1 MDGCRIQALHRSIE
15 PAAYGGFVDRLAANL
30 PDTQGKAYIRSLQ
43 KFEKVEQQPMPARSW
58 DYVVIGAGAAGCV
71 VAGRLSEMLPAA
83 RIALIEAGRERLG
96 ITTKVPGIAFV
107 ASTFARQ
114 NWNYQTEPVPAL
126 NGRRLSWFQGRIFG
140 GSSSINGMLYL
151 RGHSL
156 EYDQWAQRGCQGW
169 SFDQVL
175 PYFKKTE
182 TNSRGAGD
190 WHGDNGPMGVKQS
203 RLDLPICDAFLAA
216 AGEAG
221 YPIVDDLNT
230 DVADGFGRIDTNI
243 VNGRR
248 TSTAVA
254 FAQSGRKRGNLDL
267 LSDSVAARIVIENGR
282 AKGVEIIQGGARQT
296 VWAEREIILCG
307 GTVNSPQL
315 LMLSGIGPADHLAE
329 LGIPVVHDA
338 PEVGRNLQNHPSYS
352 LRYACSQPVTAYKYV
367 NPVTAVGMGLRYVL
381 TGGGSL
387 GESYVATG
395 GYMRSD
401 PSLAVSDTI
410 VIMIPA
416 LVTRRAD
423 IGFRLRD
430 MFPERHGFTVMVGSG
445 RPLSRGHILLRNADP
460 TTPPLIFPEYF
471 SEPEDLHA
479 LARSVQRMRDMMGAS
494 AIGGVIE
501 EELAPGA
508 IVNDQASLEADIRA
522 RAATFFHPS
531 STCRMGIE
539 PTAVVDP
546 QLRVNG
552 VEALRVV
559 DASIM
564 PAALNACTHA
574 PTIMIGEK
582 GAALIAGN
590 A

>member
-1 MDGCRIQALHRSIE
+1 MSAKG
-15 PAAYGGFVDRLAANL
+15 
-30 PDTQGKAYIRSLQ
+30 
-43 KFEKVEQQPMPARSW
+43 W

-71 VAGRLSEMLPAA
+71 VAGRLSQMLPEA

-96 ITTKVPGIAFV
+96 LTTRVPGIAFI
-107 ASTFARQ
+107 ASTFPRQ

-126 NGRRLSWFQGRIFG
+126 NGRKLSWFQGRILG

-182 TNSRGAGD
+182 TNSRGAGE

-203 RLDLPICDAFLAA
+203 RVDLPICDAFLAA

-221 YPIVDDLNT
+221 YPVVDDLNA
-230 DVADGFGRIDTNI
+230 DVAEGFGRIDTNI
-243 VNGRR
+243 AGGRR
-248 TSTAVA
+248 ASTAVA
-254 FAQSGRKRGNLDL
+254 FAQSGRQRGNLDL
-267 LSDSVAARIVIENGR
+267 LSEAIAARIVIEGGR
-282 AKGVEIIQGGARQT
+282 AKGVEIIRRGVRET
-296 VWAEREIILCG
+296 VRAEREVILCG
-307 GTVNSPQL
+307 GTVNSPHL
-315 LMLSGIGPADHLAE
+315 LMLSGVGPADHLAD
-329 LGIPVVHDA
+329 LGIPVVLDA
-338 PEVGRNLQNHPSYS
+338 PEVGRNLQNHPAYS
-352 LRYACSQPVTAYKYV
+352 LRYACSQPVTAYKYL
-367 NPVTAVGMGLRYVL
+367 NPGATLALGLRYAL

-387 GESYVATG
+387 AESYVATG

-410 VIMIPA
+410 VVMVPA
-416 LVTRRAD
+416 LVARRPV

-430 MFPERHGFTVMVGSG
+430 LFPERHGFTVMVGSG
-445 RPLSRGHILLRNADP
+445 RPLSRGHILLRSADP
-460 TTPPLIFPEYF
+460 MAHPLIFPEYF

-479 LARSVQRMRDMMGAS
+479 LARSVMQMRDMMRGS
-494 AIGGVIE
+494 AISDLIE
-501 EELAPGA
+501 EELAPGPIA
-508 IVNDQASLEADIRA
+508 NDQVSIEADIRA
-522 RAATFFHPS
+522 RCATYFHPS
-531 STCRMGIE
+531 GTCRMGAE

-552 VEALRVV
+552 IEGLRVV

-582 GAALIAGN
+582 GAALIAGD

>member
-1 MDGCRIQALHRSIE
+1 
-15 PAAYGGFVDRLAANL
+15 
-30 PDTQGKAYIRSLQ
+30 
-43 KFEKVEQQPMPARSW
+43 MPTKGW

-71 VAGRLSEMLPAA
+71 VAGRLSQMLPEV

-96 ITTKVPGIAFV
+96 LTTKVPGIAFV
-107 ASTFARQ
+107 ASTFAKQ

-169 SFDQVL
+169 SFNQVL

-182 TNSRGAGD
+182 TNSRGAD
-190 WHGDNGPMGVKQS
+190 EWHGADGPMAVKHS

-221 YPIVDDLNT
+221 YPVVDDLNA
-230 DVADGFGRIDTNI
+230 DVAEGFGRIDTNI
-243 VNGRR
+243 AANGRR
-248 TSTAVA
+248 ASMAVA
-254 FAQSGRKRGNLDL
+254 FAQPGRQRGNLDL
-267 LSDSVAARIVIENGR
+267 LSEAIASRIVVENGR
-282 AKGVEIIQGGARQT
+282 AKGVEIIRQGVRET
-296 VWAEREIILCG
+296 VWAEREVVLCG

-315 LMLSGIGPADHLAE
+315 LVLSGIGPADHLTG

-338 PEVGRNLQNHPSYS
+338 PEVGRNLQNHPAVS
-352 LRYACSQPVTAYKYV
+352 LRYSCSQPVTAYKYL
-367 NPVTAVGMGLRYVL
+367 NPGAAIAMGLRYAL

-387 GESYVATG
+387 AESYVATG

-401 PSLAVSDTI
+401 PALAVSDTI
-410 VIMIPA
+410 VVMVPA
-416 LVTRRAD
+416 LVARRPD

-460 TTPPLIFPEYF
+460 TTHPLIYPEYF

-479 LARSVQRMRDMMGAS
+479 LARSVQRMRDMMRGS
-494 AIGGVIE
+494 AIRDLIE
-501 EELAPGA
+501 EELAPGPIA
-508 IVNDQASLEADIRA
+508 NDQASIEADIRA
-522 RAATFFHPS
+522 RCATYFHPS
-531 STCRMGIE
+531 GTCRMGAE

-552 VEALRVV
+552 IEGLRVV

-582 GAALIAGN
+582 GAALIAGRT
-590 A
+590 

>member
-1 MDGCRIQALHRSIE
+1 MPS
-15 PAAYGGFVDRLAANL
+15 
-30 PDTQGKAYIRSLQ
+30 KA
-43 KFEKVEQQPMPARSW
+43 W

-71 VAGRLSEMLPAA
+71 IGGRLSQMLPDA
-83 RIALIEAGRERLG
+83 RITLIEAGRERLG
-96 ITTKVPGIAFV
+96 VTTKVPGIAFV
-107 ASTFARQ
+107 ASTFAKQ
-114 NWNYQTEPVPAL
+114 NWNYQTEPVSAL

-175 PYFKKTE
+175 PFFKKTE
-182 TNSRGAGD
+182 TNSRGSGE
-190 WHGDNGPMGVKQS
+190 WHGADGPVAVKQS
-203 RLDLPICDAFLAA
+203 RVDLPICDAFLAA

-221 YPIVDDLNT
+221 YPVVDDLNA
-230 DVADGFGRIDTNI
+230 DVVEGFGRIDTNI
-243 VNGRR
+243 SSGRR
-248 TSTAVA
+248 ASMAVA
-254 FAQSGRKRGNLDL
+254 FAQPGRRRGNLDL
-267 LSDSVAARIVIENGR
+267 LSEAVAARIVIESGR
-282 AKGVEIIQGGARQT
+282 AKGVEIIRKGVRET
-296 VWAEREIILCG
+296 VWAEREVILCG

-315 LMLSGIGPADHLAE
+315 LMLSGIGPADHLTE
-329 LGIPVVHDA
+329 QGIPVVHDA
-338 PEVGRNLQNHPSYS
+338 PEVGRNLQNHPAYS
-352 LRYACSQPVTAYKYV
+352 LRYACSQPVTAYKYL
-367 NPVTAVGMGLRYVL
+367 NPARAIPMGLRYAL
-381 TGGGSL
+381 TGRGSL
-387 GESYVATG
+387 AESYVATG

-401 PSLAVSDTI
+401 PSLAVADTI
-410 VIMIPA
+410 VVMVPA

-445 RPLSRGHILLRNADP
+445 RPLSHGHILLRSADP
-460 TTPPLIFPEYF
+460 TAHPRIFPEYF

-479 LARSVQRMRDMMGAS
+479 LARSVQRMRDMMGGA
-494 AIGGVIE
+494 AIRDLIE
-501 EELAPGA
+501 AELAPGPIA
-508 IVNDQASLEADIRA
+508 NDQASIEADIRA
-522 RAATFFHPS
+522 RCATYFHPS
-531 STCRMGIE
+531 GTCRMGAE

-552 VEALRVV
+552 VEGLRVV

-582 GAALIAGN
+582 GAALIA
-590 A
+590 ADA

>member
-1 MDGCRIQALHRSIE
+1 MSAKG
-15 PAAYGGFVDRLAANL
+15 
-30 PDTQGKAYIRSLQ
+30 
-43 KFEKVEQQPMPARSW
+43 W

-71 VAGRLSEMLPAA
+71 VAGRLSQMLPDT

-96 ITTKVPGIAFV
+96 LTTRVPGIAFI
-107 ASTFARQ
+107 ASTFPRQ

-169 SFDQVL
+169 SFDQVM

-182 TNSRGAGD
+182 TNSRGAD
-190 WHGDNGPMGVKQS
+190 EWHGDNGPIVVKQS

-221 YPIVDDLNT
+221 YPVVDDLNA
-230 DVADGFGRIDTNI
+230 DVAEGFGRIDTNI
-243 VNGRR
+243 ANGRR
-248 TSTAVA
+248 ASTAMA
-254 FAQSGRKRGNLDL
+254 FAQSGMKRGNLDL
-267 LSDSVAARIVIENGR
+267 LSEAVAARIVIEGGR
-282 AKGVEIIQGGARQT
+282 AKGVEIIRQGKRET

-315 LMLSGIGPADHLAE
+315 LMLSGIGPAAHLAG
-329 LGIPVVHDA
+329 LGIRAVLDA
-338 PEVGRNLQNHPSYS
+338 PEVGRNLQNHPAYS
-352 LRYACSQPVTAYKYV
+352 LRYACSQPVTAYKYL
-367 NPVTAVGMGLRYVL
+367 NPRAAIGMGMRYAL

-387 GESYVATG
+387 AESYVATG

-410 VIMIPA
+410 VVMVPA

-445 RPLSRGHILLRNADP
+445 RPLSRGHILLRNSDP
-460 TTPPLIFPEYF
+460 TTHPLIFPEYF

-479 LARSVQRMRDMMGAS
+479 LARSVQRMREMMRGS
-494 AIGGVIE
+494 AIRHLIE
-501 EELAPGA
+501 EELAPGPIA
-508 IVNDQASLEADIRA
+508 NDQASIEADIRA
-522 RAATFFHPS
+522 RCATYFHPS
-531 STCRMGIE
+531 GTCRMGPE

-552 VEALRVV
+552 IEGLRVV

-564 PAALNACTHA
+564 PAALNSCTHA

>member
-1 MDGCRIQALHRSIE
+1 
-15 PAAYGGFVDRLAANL
+15 
-30 PDTQGKAYIRSLQ
+30 
-43 KFEKVEQQPMPARSW
+43 MPAKGW

-71 VAGRLSEMLPAA
+71 VAGRLSEMLPDA
-83 RIALIEAGRERLG
+83 RIALIEAGRQRLG
-96 ITTKVPGIAFV
+96 VTTRVPGIAFV
-107 ASTFARQ
+107 ASTFGRQ

-126 NGRRLSWFQGRIFG
+126 KGRRLSWFQGRILG

-182 TNSRGAGD
+182 TNSRGAD
-190 WHGDNGPMGVKQS
+190 EWHGDSGPMGVKQS

-216 AGEAG
+216 AAEAG
-221 YPIVDDLNT
+221 YPVVDDLN
-230 DVADGFGRIDTNI
+230 ADTAEGFGRIDTNI
-243 VNGRR
+243 ANGHRA
-248 TSTAVA
+248 STAVA
-254 FAQSGRKRGNLDL
+254 FAQTARQRGNLDL
-267 LSDSVAARIVIENGR
+267 LSEAVAARILIEAGR
-282 AKGVEIIQGGARQT
+282 AKGVEIIRRGVRET
-296 VWAEREIILCG
+296 MWAEREVILCG

-315 LMLSGIGPADHLAE
+315 LMLSGVGPAAHLAGH
-329 LGIPVVHDA
+329 GIPVALDA

-352 LRYACSQPVTAYKYV
+352 LRYTCSQPVTAYKYM
-367 NPVTAVGMGLRYVL
+367 NPVAAVAMGLRYAL

-387 GESYVATG
+387 AESYVATG
-395 GYMRSD
+395 GYMRSA

-410 VIMIPA
+410 VVMVPA
-416 LVTRRAD
+416 LVTRSGV
-423 IGFRLRD
+423 GFRLRD
-430 MFPERHGFTVMVGSG
+430 VFPERHGFTVMVGSG

-460 TTPPLIFPEYF
+460 TTHPLIFPEYF
-471 SEPEDLHA
+471 SEPEDLRA

-494 AIGGVIE
+494 AISDLIE
-501 EELAPGA
+501 AELAPGSIA
-508 IVNDQASLEADIRA
+508 NHQASIEADIRD

-531 STCRMGIE
+531 GTCRMGAD

-552 VEALRVV
+552 IEGLRVV

-582 GAALIAGN
+582 GAALIAAN

>member
-1 MDGCRIQALHRSIE
+1 MSAKG
-15 PAAYGGFVDRLAANL
+15 
-30 PDTQGKAYIRSLQ
+30 
-43 KFEKVEQQPMPARSW
+43 W

-71 VAGRLSEMLPAA
+71 VAGRLSQMLPEA

-96 ITTKVPGIAFV
+96 LTTRVPGIAFI
-107 ASTFARQ
+107 ASTFPRQ

-126 NGRRLSWFQGRIFG
+126 NGRKLSWFQGRILG

-182 TNSRGAGD
+182 TNSRGAGE

-203 RLDLPICDAFLAA
+203 RVDLPICDAFLAA

-221 YPIVDDLNT
+221 YPVVDDLNA
-230 DVADGFGRIDTNI
+230 DVAEGFGRIDTNI
-243 VNGRR
+243 AGGRR
-248 TSTAVA
+248 ASTAVT
-254 FAQSGRKRGNLDL
+254 FAQAGRQRGNLDL
-267 LSDSVAARIVIENGR
+267 LSEAIAARIVIEGGR
-282 AKGVEIIQGGARQT
+282 AKGVEIIRRGVRET
-296 VWAEREIILCG
+296 VWAESEVILCG

-315 LMLSGIGPADHLAE
+315 LMLSGVGPADHLAG
-329 LGIPVVHDA
+329 LGIPVVLDA
-338 PEVGRNLQNHPSYS
+338 PEVGRNLQNHPAYS
-352 LRYACSQPVTAYKYV
+352 LRYACSQPVTAYKYL
-367 NPVTAVGMGLRYVL
+367 NPGAALAMGLRYAL

-387 GESYVATG
+387 AESYVATG

-410 VIMIPA
+410 VVMVPA
-416 LVTRRAD
+416 LVARRPV

-430 MFPERHGFTVMVGSG
+430 LFPERHGFTVMVGSG
-445 RPLSRGHILLRNADP
+445 RPLSRGHILLRSADP
-460 TTPPLIFPEYF
+460 MAHPLIFPEYF

-479 LARSVQRMRDMMGAS
+479 LARSVMQMRDMMRGS
-494 AIGGVIE
+494 AISHLIE
-501 EELAPGA
+501 VELAPGQIA
-508 IVNDQASLEADIRA
+508 NDQESIEADIRA
-522 RAATFFHPS
+522 RCATYFHPS
-531 STCRMGIE
+531 GTCRMGAE

-552 VEALRVV
+552 IEGLRVV

-582 GAALIAGN
+582 GAALIVGDA
-590 A
+590 